1 MNTTLRPLR
10 RAAIACCAVLAP
22 AAFAHTTLERP
33 QAPAGSYYKA
43 VLQVGHGCKGSPTVA
58 LRVRIPEGVTS
69 AKPQPKPGWKL
80 AVKRTRLPKPVDAG
94 HGRTIDEVVSEVAWT
109 GGLLADSEFDEF
121 KIMMKLPD
129 RPGTTL
135 YLPVVQECKEGVHRW
150 TEIPENGA
158 AAELKEPAPALQLTP
173 KP

>member
-1 MNTTLRPLR
+1 MKIRH
-10 RAAIACCAVLAP
+10 AAMSIAYAAAALAP
-22 AAFAHTTLERP
+22 TAFAHTTLEQR
-33 QAPAGSYYKA
+33 QAAAGSYYKA

-80 AVKRTRLPKPVDAG
+80 AVKRTRLAKPVDAG

-109 GGLLADSEFDEF
+109 GGPLADTEFDEF
-121 KIMMKLPD
+121 RIMMKLPD

-135 YLPVVQECKEGVHRW
+135 HVPVVQECQEGVHRW
-150 TEIPENGA
+150 IELPDGNTPA
-158 AAELKEPAPALQLTP
+158 TELKEPAPALLLMP

>member
-1 MNTTLRPLR
+1 MKIRH
-10 RAAIACCAVLAP
+10 AAMSIAYAAVALAP
-22 AAFAHTTLERP
+22 TAFAHTTLEQR
-33 QAPAGSYYKA
+33 QAAAGSYYKA

-80 AVKRTRLPKPVDAG
+80 AVKRTRLAKPVDAG

-109 GGLLADSEFDEF
+109 GGPLADSEFDEF
-121 KIMMKLPD
+121 RIMMKLPD

-135 YLPVVQECKEGVHRW
+135 HVPVVQECQEGVHRW
-150 TEIPENGA
+150 IELPDGNTLA
-158 AAELKEPAPALQLTP
+158 TELKEPAPALLLMP